1 MPHGLSMDSQGNLWL
16 TDVAMHQVFKYS
28 DGEIKMTLGE
38 AFVPGHDE
46 KHFCKPTDVAVSND
60 GSAIFVADGY
70 CNSRLVKFD
79 AKGNFARQY
88 SMKTDEKQLLIPHSL
103 DLICVADRE
112 NGRSLSPRLSI
123 RFDGGKMFC
132 LLLQNRLFRQWIG
145 RRANGRQR

>member
-1 MPHGLSMDSQGNLWL
+1 MDSQGNLWL
-16 TDVAMHQVFKYS
+16 TDVAMHQVFKYA

-79 AKGNFARQY
+79 SKGNFVREY
-88 SMKTDEKQLLIPHSL
+88 SMKKNEKQLLVPHSLALIEHL

-112 NGRSLSPRLSI
+112 HGRSPLRSQI
-123 RFDGGKMFC
+123 DDDGGNMFC

-145 RRANGRQR
+145 R